1 MSDILL
7 EARNLSKV
15 FPVGHQKLVHA
26 VSDVSLQIGEGE
38 TLGIVGESGCG
49 KSTLG
54 RVLIRMIQP
63 TSGDVFFRGKA
74 FSEMNETEFHPVRR
88 QLQMIFQDPY
98 ASLNPR
104 MSVRDIIAEPLETWK
119 VCGRK
124 EETTERVLELMKDV
138 GLPGEFLY
146 RYPHQFSG
154 GQRQRIGIA
163 PPWMCPC
170 RTRS

>member
-1 MSDILL
+1 MSDHLL
-7 EARNLSKV
+7 EIKNLSV
-15 FPVGHQKLVHA
+15 EIMSTRGLVHA
-26 VSDVSLQIGEGE
+26 VRGVNLTVEKGSVH
-38 TLGIVGESGCG
+38 GIVGESGCG

-54 RVLIRMIQP
+54 RLLIRMIPP

-74 FSEMNETEFHPVRR
+74 FSEMKETEFHPIRR

-124 EETTERVLELMKDV
+124 EETTEISWLMK
-138 GLPGEFLY
+138 
-146 RYPHQFSG
+146 R
-154 GQRQRIGIA
+154 
-163 PPWMCPC
+163 
-170 RTRS
+170 